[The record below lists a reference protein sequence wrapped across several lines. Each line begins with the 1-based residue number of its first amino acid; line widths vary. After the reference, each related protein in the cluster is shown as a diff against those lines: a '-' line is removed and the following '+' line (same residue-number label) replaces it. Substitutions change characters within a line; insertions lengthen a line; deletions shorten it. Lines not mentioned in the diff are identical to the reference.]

1 MERDQE
7 WSVSLA
13 GCGFRSVY
21 LVGALSCLLERVPGL
36 VHGAARICGA
46 SSGCLVAAA
55 LVVGIP
61 LEELCADILAV
72 AADARGHCL
81 GVFHPSFSLLRSLR
95 HSLLQKL
102 PADAHLRASGRLCVS
117 LTRMRD
123 GRNVLVSE
131 FASRDE
137 LIQVL
142 MCSCFFPVYCG
153 YIPPSYRGELYLDG
167 ALSNNMP
174 MVDRRNTVTIAPFSG
189 ESDICPREGTF
200 NFFEAN
206 YGNVSIQ
213 VNTGNVHRVCTSFLP
228 PTLQKLA
235 EICDNGYRDALR
247 FLTDTGLLPSPG
259 TPPVSDTLGSSC
271 CGSGL
276 DSLASP
282 EPEDGLDRHPW
293 LPRRTIASLPA
304 ELKTVLCAA
313 CRGSHEARSR
323 WSGLEDFLLVKA
335 LLLLLSPVALILDL
349 IVDLTVFVTQSVLSS
364 CWSGH
369 QRETPCGSAE
379 FPSES
384 PTMTHRRPLTSV
396 AACSRKVELLLT
408 ATPVSSVRANFRT
421 GRRHRLAC

>member
-1 MERDQE
+1 MERLDRDGQ

-21 LVGALSCLLERVPGL
+21 LVGALSCLLERVPRL

-61 LEELCADILAV
+61 LDQLCADILAV
-72 AADARGHCL
+72 AADARGHSL
-81 GVFHPSFSLLRSLR
+81 GVFHPTFSLLRSLR

-123 GRNVLVSE
+123 GKNVLVSE

-142 MCSCFFPVYCG
+142 VCSCFFPVYCG

-174 MVDRRNTVTIAPFSG
+174 MVERRNTITIAPFSG

-200 NFFEAN
+200 NFFEVN

-228 PTLQKLA
+228 PTLQKLS
-235 EICDNGYRDALR
+235 EICDNGYLDALR
-247 FLTDTGLLPSPG
+247 FLTDTELLVSPS
-259 TPPVSDTLGSSC
+259 TPLGSDIQRSSC

-276 DSLASP
+276 VSESSH
-282 EPEDGLDRHPW
+282 HPW
-293 LPRRTIASLPA
+293 LARRTIANLPA
-304 ELKTVLCAA
+304 ELKPVLCAA
-313 CRGSHEARSR
+313 CRGSHEARGR
-323 WSGLEDFLLVKA
+323 WSGLQDLLLVKVV
-335 LLLLLSPVALILDL
+335 LLLLSPAALILDL
-349 IVDLTVFVTQSVLSS
+349 VVDLTVFVAQSVLSS
-364 CWSGH
+364 SWSG
-369 QRETPCGSAE
+369 RWRPTRRGSAE
-379 FPSES
+379 LRSEP
-384 PTMTHRRPLTSV
+384 PTVTDDDPRPPTSV
-396 AACSRKVELLLT
+396 AACKRKAELLFTT
-408 ATPVSSVRANFRT
+408 APVSSVRPNFRT
-421 GRRHRLAC
+421 GLGHRLAS